1 MVEARRDIPA
11 DASFAARIVA
21 IVAAIPKGRVAT
33 YGQVAGLAGRPRAA
47 RIVGGILRNASEE
60 VPWHRV
66 VNAQGGISTFKI
78 GAGDLQVALLRSEG
92 VEIVDGMLD
101 LAAFRWHPDIG
112 GDAAAPGV
120 DPTLG

>member
-1 MVEARRDIPA
+1 MELERDIPA
-11 DASFAARIVA
+11 DASFGTRIIA
-21 IVAAIPKGRVAT
+21 IVRAIPPGRVAT

-47 RIVGGILRNASEE
+47 RIVGGILRGAADD

-92 VEIVDGMLD
+92 VEVVDGRLD
-101 LAAFRWHPDIG
+101 LAALRWHPDIG
-112 GDAAAPGV
+112 GDAPAPGA
-120 DPTLG
+120 DPALG